1 LFAVYTSISN
11 ENYFI
16 GQAQVK
22 TSTFQKKM
30 TSTRRNI
37 HNWFPL
43 SSWNGERLERDAA
56 ILLKLDISSADNL
69 LPTPKLLAENL
80 IGFPRQRSNCWDDKS
95 CMISRRS
102 PHPTEDLLGAV
113 RERHRVHRIA
123 QRQRVKKRIDEENAK
138 LKKRIEKAKA
148 GKNRPISAPYASG
161 NSLSNS
167 IFSIIDDDSFLTYS
181 GVESKGDNDYLTEKV
196 KDASALLAAISGE
209 VGELLK
215 RY

>member
-1 LFAVYTSISN
+1 MLHYHR
-11 ENYFI
+11 
-16 GQAQVK
+16 QAQVK
-22 TSTFQKKM
+22 TSTFQNKI
-30 TSTRRNI
+30 TSNRRNI

-56 ILLKLDISSADNL
+56 ILLKLDISSLDNL
-69 LPTPKLLAENL
+69 LPTSKLLAGNL
-80 IGFPRQRSNCWDDKS
+80 IGFPRQRSNCWDDNKS
-95 CMISRRS
+95 NMIPRRS
-102 PHPTEDLLGAV
+102 PHSTEDLMGAV

-148 GKNRPISAPYASG
+148 GKNRPLSAPYTSG
-161 NSLSNS
+161 NSMSNS
-167 IFSIIDDDSFLTYS
+167 GFSIIDDDTFLTYS
-181 GVESKGDNDYLTEKV
+181 GGESKGDNDYLTEKV

-209 VGELLK
+209 VAELLK